1 MVLASDKQRAA
12 LDDGSEGQAPSLA
25 VGLHVDV
32 SKKISPRFSASSQ
45 SEKSA
50 VLFFSAVVAGLASP
64 HCSLLLSRGALPV
77 MPPDDVPPDEE
88 QPAGCCCQPDA
99 ATAERLS
106 IPPEARMFF
115 PIWMLDTPVEPQDG
129 DADGISGR
137 RAQEVAEAEV
147 RAPVTPR
154 RKPKACTP
162 LCAPANPLCKQCIF
176 KKTPA
181 CTPGRGSCPLSEK
194 DLIDGEWIN
203 SIPATPIESTCV
215 TEFQVHDE
223 WAPAKASGKVCIYI
237 HAQPAMR
244 RQSCTPAETSCCFC
258 MVVTRS
264 HTAMYTHTTEEMQ

>member
-1 MVLASDKQRAA
+1 
-12 LDDGSEGQAPSLA
+12 
-25 VGLHVDV
+25 
-32 SKKISPRFSASSQ
+32 
-45 SEKSA
+45 
-50 VLFFSAVVAGLASP
+50 
-64 HCSLLLSRGALPV
+64 

-223 WAPAKASGKVCIYI
+223 WAPAKASGKLCIYI

-244 RQSCTPAETSCCFC
+244 RQSCTPAARF
-258 MVVTRS
+258 
-264 HTAMYTHTTEEMQ
+264 